1 MLFGALGVA
10 MVSLALAGST
20 DPHIRSYWYKLLSST
35 MTFLISLLLSEAS
48 WSFLFE
54 LYLPKWCGLGFQV
67 KPGIKIEVS
76 FVVFTLSYMSLNF
89 FGWKCQFSRARLY
102 VMKTLGAHIC
112 AAFGISTFIAIQH
125 EAVFSASVQFQG
137 PIMGEWAAQVFTAF
151 LVVVLA
157 WLTFS
162 LYRAA
167 AAGAREEIF
176 REPPSSPWPP
186 QTNPPVVSREV
197 RTRAASCIG
206 WGTTQPPEPIQKFF
220 DSDWGTFVDAAED
233 EATVIVLGFLF
244 NQALTFLVAGKMPE
258 VRVIYTHDSTRV
270 IQFWIVLISTFLVL
284 LLLVLFIRARF
295 GDGGRLGSIIN
306 RTLAMSLGWCVYRAA
321 SWAASDY
328 LRDVQ
333 VAFVISTIA
342 VVLMIVMDKIL
353 NCALGR
359 NGTTLSEL
367 AMRIAMTC
375 MGLLMALAWETAI
388 SFSVE
393 TSCSSRSSSAT
404 KW

>member
-1 MLFGALGVA
+1 
-10 MVSLALAGST
+10 
-20 DPHIRSYWYKLLSST
+20 
-35 MTFLISLLLSEAS
+35 
-48 WSFLFE
+48 
-54 LYLPKWCGLGFQV
+54 
-67 KPGIKIEVS
+67 
-76 FVVFTLSYMSLNF
+76 
-89 FGWKCQFSRARLY
+89 
-102 VMKTLGAHIC
+102 
-112 AAFGISTFIAIQH
+112 
-125 EAVFSASVQFQG
+125 
-137 PIMGEWAAQVFTAF
+137 MGEWAAQFFTAF

-233 EATVIVLGFLF
+233 EATVIVLGFLI
-244 NQALTFLVAGKMPE
+244 NQALTFLVAGELPE
-258 VRVIYTHDSTRV
+258 LRVIYAHDSTRM

-321 SWAASDY
+321 SWATSDY
-328 LRDVQ
+328 LRDNHPLLGVQ
-333 VAFVISTIA
+333 VAFVISAIA

-353 NCALGR
+353 DCALGR
-359 NGTTLSEL
+359 NGTPQLQSWMGVFQQAVNTPLSEL

-375 MGLLMALAWETAI
+375 MGLLMALACETAI

-404 KW
+404 K